1 MTNLLP
7 ELRQLGDA
15 IEQAAAAQLT
25 GRSRPR
31 ARMPRRLLLV
41 VAVVLVAI
49 PGLAYAASSLV
60 SSDEVAAG
68 LPAGTKMLQDTEP
81 RCTVVRQ
88 DVEYHC
94 VLTHLP
100 ADPEVVDLKGT
111 VEPTV
116 DATKHVNGGCRSLTS
131 DGRVWQCYIG
141 QAAVAEQIIG
151 PDFLGEYAPSPGVG

>member
-15 IEQAAAAQLT
+15 MEQAAAAQLT

-31 ARMPRRLLLV
+31 ARMPRRLLLA

-100 ADPEVVDLKGT
+100 ADPEVVDLEGT